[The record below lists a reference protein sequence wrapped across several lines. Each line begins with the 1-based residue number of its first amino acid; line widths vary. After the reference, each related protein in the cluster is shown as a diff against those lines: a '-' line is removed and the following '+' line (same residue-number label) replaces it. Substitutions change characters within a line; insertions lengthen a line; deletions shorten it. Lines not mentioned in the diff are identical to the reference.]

1 MRDLALVVGTLL
13 AGIGLGLI
21 LWRELAGAADRRM
34 VGPVRDTVEVL
45 APVLASVALVVW
57 VWLAR

>member
-1 MRDLALVVGTLL
+1 
-13 AGIGLGLI
+13 
-21 LWRELAGAADRRM
+21 M